1 LATEPAT
8 ETTLHAPAGWEEEA
22 EREHV
27 HGLGPWKLGLRR
39 LRRNKVALFFGFLF
53 VLLVL
58 SCVFAPV
65 WADKVAKT
73 TPTANHLTDVIKVDG
88 KDKNVVGLDGVPIG
102 PQWLKADGKF
112 FLGADRNGRDIMVR
126 LLYGGRNS
134 LMIGV
139 IAAVMTTL
147 LSIVL
152 GVVSGYFRG
161 PTDTVVRAVL
171 DIMWSFPVIILGTA
185 LGVALALGGL
195 KIGPIHLAGDS
206 LVIPILIIGLVYVPY
221 MARPVRGQVLSLRE
235 KEFVEAA
242 RAQGAGPIRIMF
254 TEVVP
259 NLASTIV
266 VFFTLLIA
274 NAILLEASLSFLG
287 AGVQAPNP
295 SWGTMIDEGVDRIA
309 TAPHLTIVPGLM
321 LVLTVLS
328 LNVFGDG
335 VRDALDP
342 RAKVRLEH

>member
-8 ETTLHAPAGWEEEA
+8 ETTLQGPAAWEKEA

-39 LRRNKVALFFGFLF
+39 LRRNKVALLFGFIF
-53 VLLVL
+53 VLLVAV
-58 SCVFAPV
+58 CAAAPL
-65 WADKVAKT
+65 WADNVAKT
-73 TPTANHLTDVIKVDG
+73 GPTDGHLTDTIRVDG
-88 KDKNVVGLDGVPIG
+88 ETINVVGLDGVPIG
-102 PQWLKADGKF
+102 PQYLKADGKF
-112 FLGADRNGRDIMVR
+112 FLGADGNGRDIMVR

-134 LMIGV
+134 LFIGLT
-139 IAAVMTTL
+139 AAFITVL
-147 LSIVL
+147 LSIAL
-152 GVVSGYFRG
+152 GVVAGYFRG
-161 PTDTVVRAVL
+161 ATDAVIRTVL
-171 DIMWSFPVIILGTA
+171 DIMWSFPVIILGVA

-195 KIGPIHLAGDS
+195 KIGPLEIAGDS
-206 LVIPILIIGLVYVPY
+206 LAIPILIIGLVYVPY

-254 TEVVP
+254 TEVMP
-259 NLASTIV
+259 NLASTVI

-274 NAILLEASLSFLG
+274 NAILLEAALSFLG
-287 AGVQAPNP
+287 AGVQPPSP

-309 TAPHLTIVPGLM
+309 TAPHLTVVPGIM

-342 RAKVRLEH
+342 RAKVRLER

>member
-8 ETTLHAPAGWEEEA
+8 ETTLQGPAAWETEA
-22 EREHV
+22 EREHL
-27 HGLGPWKLGLRR
+27 HGVGPWRLGLRR
-39 LRRNKVALFFGFLF
+39 LRRNKVALFFGGLF
-53 VLLVL
+53 VVLVL
-58 SCVFAPV
+58 SCILAPV

-73 TPTANHLTDVIKVDG
+73 TPDANHLSDTITVDG
-88 KDKNVVGLDGVPIG
+88 KEKNVVGLDGVPIG
-102 PQWLKADGKF
+102 PQWLKAKGKF

-139 IAAVMTTL
+139 VAALITTI

-152 GVVSGYFRG
+152 GLIAGFFRG
-161 PTDTVVRAVL
+161 PSDTVIRTFL
-171 DIMWSFPVIILGTA
+171 DIVWSFPVIILGVA

-195 KIGPIHLAGDS
+195 KIGPIHIAGDS
-206 LVIPILIIGLVYVPY
+206 ILIPIGIIGVVYIPY

-242 RAQGAGPIRIMF
+242 RAQGAGPLRIMF
-254 TEVVP
+254 VEVMP
-259 NLASTIV
+259 NLASTVI

-274 NAILLEASLSFLG
+274 NAILLEAALSFLG
-287 AGVQAPNP
+287 AGVQPPTP
-295 SWGTMIDEGVDRIA
+295 SWGTMIQDGVSRIA

-321 LVLTVLS
+321 LVLTVLA

-342 RAKVRLEH
+342 RAKVRLER

>member
-1 LATEPAT
+1 
-8 ETTLHAPAGWEEEA
+8 
-22 EREHV
+22 
-27 HGLGPWKLGLRR
+27 
-39 LRRNKVALFFGFLF
+39 
-53 VLLVL
+53 
-58 SCVFAPV
+58 
-65 WADKVAKT
+65 
-73 TPTANHLTDVIKVDG
+73 
-88 KDKNVVGLDGVPIG
+88 
-102 PQWLKADGKF
+102 
-112 FLGADRNGRDIMVR
+112 MVR

-134 LMIGV
+134 LFIGLTAAFITV
-139 IAAVMTTL
+139 I
-147 LSIVL
+147 LSIFL

-161 PTDTVVRAVL
+161 ATDAVLRTVL

-195 KIGPIHLAGDS
+195 QIGPISIAGDS
-206 LVIPILIIGLVYVPY
+206 LAIPILIIGLVYVPY

-254 TEVVP
+254 SEVLP
-259 NLASTIV
+259 NLASTIL

-274 NAILLEASLSFLG
+274 NAVLLEAALSFLG
-287 AGVQAPNP
+287 AGVQPPNP
-295 SWGTMIDEGVDRIA
+295 SWGTMIDEGVDRVA
-309 TAPHLTIVPGLM
+309 TAPHLAIVPGAM

>member
-1 LATEPAT
+1 
-8 ETTLHAPAGWEEEA
+8 
-22 EREHV
+22 
-27 HGLGPWKLGLRR
+27 
-39 LRRNKVALFFGFLF
+39 

-58 SCVFAPV
+58 SCVLAPV
-65 WADKVAKT
+65 WADRVAKT
-73 TPTANHLTDVIKVDG
+73 TATENHLSDVIKVDG

-139 IAAVMTTL
+139 VAAVMTTL

-195 KIGPIHLAGDS
+195 QIGPIHIAGDS
-206 LVIPILIIGLVYVPY
+206 LIIPVLIIGLVYVPY

-274 NAILLEASLSFLG
+274 NAILLEAALSFLG

>member
-1 LATEPAT
+1 MATEPAT
-8 ETTLHAPAGWEEEA
+8 ETTLQGPAAWEIQA
-22 EREHV
+22 EREHL

-39 LRRNKVALFFGFLF
+39 LRRNNVALLFGLMF

-58 SCVFAPV
+58 SCAAAPI
-65 WADKVAKT
+65 WADRVAKT
-73 TPTANHLTDVIKVDG
+73 TPNANHLSDVIKVDG

-112 FLGADRNGRDIMVR
+112 VLGADRNGRDIMVR

-134 LMIGV
+134 LVIGIV
-139 IAAVMTTL
+139 AAVITMI

-152 GVVSGYFRG
+152 GLIAGYFRG
-161 PTDTVVRAVL
+161 PADAVIRALL
-171 DIMWSFPVIILGTA
+171 DIMWSFPVIILGVA

-195 KIGPIHLAGDS
+195 NIGPISIAGDS
-206 LVIPILIIGLVYVPY
+206 LLIPIFIIGLVYVPY

-254 TEVVP
+254 SEVMP
-259 NLASTIV
+259 NLASTMI

-274 NAILLEASLSFLG
+274 NAILLESALSFLG
-287 AGVQAPNP
+287 AGVQPPNP

-309 TAPHLTIVPGLM
+309 TAPHLAIVPGVM

-342 RAKVRLEH
+342 RAKVRLER